1 MTLGKNI
8 VRLRTQKNWSQ
19 GDLADALEISRQSVS
34 KWETDTSI
42 PELDKLIK
50 LSKLFDVTLDE
61 LVRGEKVTNTETAMP
76 AAQTVPTSFAPQ
88 VTPEREK
95 RRTITGTILL
105 CTGAVILIFCLLLAG
120 DLMTGLLFASPFLIC
135 GIICFA
141 VKRRVGLCC
150 GWAVYL
156 YIDLYLR
163 FATGLSWTTIFMTHL
178 WTAQMNYA
186 RLSIAW
192 MQFIGMVLMS
202 LCTVRSYPTLKVSAT
217 KKEVTWLIVGWVATL
232 VVLPLLMSYGVM
244 PLWIDN
250 LYNYSNFSPYFFIN
264 VLYSYVRL
272 ALINVLLVRTLAVWR
287 VKREAQKANCK
298 AADT

>member
-34 KWETDTSI
+34 KWETDVSI
-42 PELDKLIK
+42 PELDNLLK
-50 LSKLFDVTLDE
+50 LSALFGVTLDE
-61 LVRGEKVTNTETAMP
+61 LVRGEEVPKTETAMP

-88 VTPEREK
+88 ATPEREK
-95 RRTITGTILL
+95 RRTITGTVLL

-120 DLMTGLLFASPFLIC
+120 DLLTGLLFASPFLIC

-156 YIDLYLR
+156 CIDLYLR

-192 MQFIGMVLMS
+192 IQFIGMVLMS
-202 LCTVRSYPTLKVSAT
+202 LCTVRSYRTLKVSAT
-217 KKEVTWLIVGWVATL
+217 KKRLHGLSSAG
-232 VVLPLLMSYGVM
+232 LPRSLCCR
-244 PLWIDN
+244 
-250 LYNYSNFSPYFFIN
+250 F
-264 VLYSYVRL
+264 
-272 ALINVLLVRTLAVWR
+272 
-287 VKREAQKANCK
+287 
-298 AADT
+298 